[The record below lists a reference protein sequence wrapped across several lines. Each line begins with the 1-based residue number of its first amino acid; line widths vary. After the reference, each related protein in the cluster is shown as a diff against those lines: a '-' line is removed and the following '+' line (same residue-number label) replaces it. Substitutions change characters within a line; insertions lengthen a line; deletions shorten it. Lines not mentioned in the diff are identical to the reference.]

1 MREQASTLAPDAEF
15 IEICS
20 NLLRGTALDLFL
32 SMQREGYQLRM
43 VEGKD
48 GRFQLFRSV
57 EKGFDLP
64 SVE

>member
-1 MREQASTLAPDAEF
+1 MRERASTLAPDAEF

-32 SMQREGYQLRM
+32 SMHREGYQLRM
-43 VEGKD
+43 VEGED

-57 EKGFDLP
+57 QKGFDLP